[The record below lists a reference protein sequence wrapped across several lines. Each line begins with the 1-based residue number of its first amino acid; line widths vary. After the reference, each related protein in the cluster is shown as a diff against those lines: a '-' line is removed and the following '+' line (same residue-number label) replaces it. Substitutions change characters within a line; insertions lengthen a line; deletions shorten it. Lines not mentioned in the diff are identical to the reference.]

1 MLKPGPLSMSR
12 RTLFVLI
19 FIASLLPSLA
29 QAACADLAFKQFDF
43 WLGDWN
49 VASADGKLVGR
60 DKVEKAYGGCVL
72 QEHWTSV
79 DGGTGGSLSVYD
91 ATRKLWHQTWVD
103 STGTLVVLE
112 GGLKDGAMVMKGEM
126 TGSDGKRQQDRMS
139 WTPFQAG
146 GAGKIRQLWETSGD
160 NGKTW
165 TVIFDVTYTRA

>member
-1 MLKPGPLSMSR
+1 MSPRRPLFA
-12 RTLFVLI
+12 LAFAA
-19 FIASLLPSLA
+19 FLLPSLA

-49 VASADGKLVGR
+49 VAASADGKLVGR

-72 QEHWTSV
+72 EEHWTSV

-91 ATRKLWHQTWVD
+91 ASRKLWHQTWVD

-126 TGSDGKRQQDRMS
+126 TGPDGKRKLDRMS
-139 WTPFQAG
+139 WMPKDGQ
-146 GAGKIRQLWETSGD
+146 IRQLWETSEDG
-160 NGKTW
+160 GKTW
-165 TVIFDVTYTRA
+165 HAIFDVTYSRAN